1 LDVLLFHV
9 TLALLL
15 FFLVNWIGKYAIDF
29 GYSSTT
35 LFEEPNESIALN
47 FFLRALSPAV
57 YLIALSVVAVSLGF
71 PDLRLEIYWVAVYYY
86 AIRAIVIFVLNRQ
99 IHISWLRYMLHAA
112 VGIMMALVAYFYL
125 ILPNLS
131 LLPELE
137 QAGNELWLA
146 LIAFLY
152 AVANKINLP
161 EGPGA
166 KRRNAF
172 IKLHYENARQKF
184 GTQID
189 SKIKDDLLKLITYSI
204 LVYED
209 YARPKTFRYL
219 ERLIF
224 WKEKRTTGI
233 MQVSS
238 RSTLSD
244 EQSVEEG
251 TNILLDS
258 WKKHKRSKKEIYEKV
273 DATIADYNRDD
284 AYVSKVNQVLEILA
298 NRVEPKF
305 KRAYLSMW
313 PE

>member
-1 LDVLLFHV
+1 LYILFFHIA
-9 TLALLL
+9 LALLL

-35 LFEEPNESIALN
+35 LFEEPNESIVLN
-47 FFLRALSPAV
+47 FFLRAFSPAV
-57 YLIALSVVAVSLGF
+57 YLVALSAVAVALGF
-71 PDLRLEIYWVAVYYY
+71 PSLRLEIYWVAIYYY
-86 AIRAIVIFVLNRQ
+86 IIRAIVIFVLNRQ
-99 IHISWLRYMLHAA
+99 MLVSWPRYLLHAL
-112 VGIMMALVAYFYL
+112 VGITLAIVAYFYL

-131 LLPELE
+131 LLPQLE

-146 LIAFLY
+146 IFAFLY
-152 AVANKINLP
+152 AVANKIYLP

-172 IKLHYENARQKF
+172 IRQHYENALQNF
-184 GTQID
+184 GDQID
-189 SKIKDDLLKLITYSI
+189 KKIKDDLLKLITYSI

-209 YARPKTFRYL
+209 YARPKTFRFL
-219 ERLIF
+219 ERLVF

-233 MQVSS
+233 MQVTS
-238 RSTLSD
+238 RSALSD

-251 TNILLDS
+251 TDVLLAS
-258 WKKHKRSKKEIYEKV
+258 WKIHKRSKKEVYEKV

-284 AYVSKVNQVLEILA
+284 DYVSKVTQVMEILG

-305 KRAYLSMW
+305 KRSYLSMW